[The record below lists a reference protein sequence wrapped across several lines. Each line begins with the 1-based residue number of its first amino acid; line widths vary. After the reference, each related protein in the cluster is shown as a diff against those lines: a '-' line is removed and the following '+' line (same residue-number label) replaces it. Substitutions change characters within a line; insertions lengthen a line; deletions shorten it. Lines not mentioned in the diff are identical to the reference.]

1 MSSPPR
7 TGLRAL
13 LADLAERVG
22 LRGLVTGRPVS
33 ESAAFTMAVVGLAA
47 KMAKADGVAVA
58 VEAAAF
64 ERCFRVP
71 PVEMAN
77 ARRLFVLAAKDVAGY
92 DSYAQRIARMLGND
106 RARLR
111 QVIECLYHIASADH
125 LIHPAEER
133 FLDDVATIFGFSDE
147 ERLSTR
153 ALFVH
158 DPDSPYAVLG
168 IQPDADDDALRARYM
183 QLVKDN
189 HPDRLTATG
198 APKEVVA
205 MADRKLAAIN
215 AAYDHIVA
223 SRRSRAA
230 KGGNR

>member
-1 MSSPPR
+1 
-7 TGLRAL
+7 
-13 LADLAERVG
+13 
-22 LRGLVTGRPVS
+22 
-33 ESAAFTMAVVGLAA
+33 MAVVGLAA

-77 ARRLFVLAAKDVAGY
+77 ARRLFALAAKDVAGY
-92 DSYAQRIARMLGND
+92 DAYAQRIARMLGND
-106 RARLR
+106 RVRLQ

-125 LIHPAEER
+125 LMHPAEEH
-133 FLDDVATIFGFSDE
+133 FLDDVSTIFGFSDE
-147 ERLSTR
+147 ERYSTR
-153 ALFVH
+153 AMFVH
-158 DPDSPYAVLG
+158 DPESPYAVLG
-168 IQPDADDDALRARYM
+168 IKPEVDDETLRAGYM
-183 QLVKDN
+183 RLVKDN

-215 AAYDHIVA
+215 AAYDRIVA
-223 SRRSRAA
+223 SRRSRTA